1 MSGDGMENAHSA
13 ALHTISRCSR
23 IGITLSIVA
32 RPRVCLST
40 LLWSFSN
47 IGWDKAVKTAEV
59 IAATLQPSSPRKTSL
74 RGSVAGTAGD
84 SISPVFTENAPTW
97 LKAPTNAFTFK
108 TLLRHYAKQALTPR

>member
-1 MSGDGMENAHSA
+1 MEWRMHTVQHCTQSPVAPELE
-13 ALHTISRCSR
+13 LHFP
-23 IGITLSIVA
+23 IVA

-84 SISPVFTENAPTW
+84 NISCLEWFYKHIQDTRYD
-97 LKAPTNAFTFK
+97 L
-108 TLLRHYAKQALTPR
+108 